1 MTVTPLS
8 LDERAIE
15 TQLNDFREAFGKM
28 QARLQE
34 VIVGQDAVVRGV
46 LSAVFLQGHVL
57 LEGVPGL
64 GKTLLVSTLGDVLGL
79 LASRVQFTPDL
90 MPADIIG
97 TRVIKQEAA
106 GHIHFEFEKG
116 PVFTQV
122 LLADEINRA
131 TPKTQSA
138 LLEAMQERHVTVAG
152 VTHPLP
158 EPFVVLA
165 TQNPL
170 ESEGTYPLPDAQMD
184 RFLFKLLVR
193 FPTQLELVEIMKRT
207 TGVPPSK
214 PRPLVDSPERILV
227 WSRLLRRVPVGTPI
241 LDYAARLL
249 LATHPAQKEESGPAK
264 HVRCGASP
272 RGMQAMILAAKLR
285 AVLAGRFSIA
295 RDDVK
300 DVAKQCLR
308 HRLLLTFEAEADG
321 VKADEV
327 IEALVQ
333 RIN

>member
-1 MTVTPLS
+1 MTATATPL
-8 LDERAIE
+8 DEKAIE
-15 TQLNDFREAFGKM
+15 AQLADFRNAFTQM

-34 VIVGQDAVVRGV
+34 TIVGQDSVVRGV

-64 GKTLLVSTLGDVLGL
+64 GKTLLVTTLGEMLGL
-79 LASRVQFTPDL
+79 QTNRIQFTPDL

-97 TRVIKQEAA
+97 TRVIQQETP
-106 GHIHFEFEKG
+106 GNLRFEFERG
-116 PVFTQV
+116 PVFTHV

-138 LLEAMQERHVTVAG
+138 LLEAMQEHRVTVAG
-152 VTHPLP
+152 TTYTLTD
-158 EPFVVLA
+158 PFVVLA

-170 ESEGTYPLPDAQMD
+170 ESEGTYPLPEAQMD

-207 TGVPPSK
+207 TGAPAPK
-214 PRPLVDSPERILV
+214 TRPLIDTPDKILN
-227 WSRLLRRVPVGTPI
+227 WSRLLRQIPVGSPVM
-241 LDYAARLL
+241 DYAARLL
-249 LATHPAQKEESGPAK
+249 LATHPTGKDDSGPSR
-264 HVRCGASP
+264 HIRCGASP

-285 AVLAGRFSIA
+285 AALAGRFSVA
-295 RDDVK
+295 REDIK

-308 HRLLLTFEAEADG
+308 HRLLLNFEAEADG
-321 VKADEV
+321 VKADEI
-327 IEALVQ
+327 IEAVIQ
-333 RIN
+333 RVV

>member
-1 MTVTPLS
+1 MTATS
-8 LDERAIE
+8 AATEERAIE
-15 TQLNDFREAFGKM
+15 SQLHEFRDAFGKM
-28 QARLQE
+28 QTKLQE
-34 VIVGQDAVVRGV
+34 TIVGQDAVVRGV
-46 LSAVFLQGHVL
+46 LSALFLQGHVL

-64 GKTLLVSTLGDVLGL
+64 GKTLLVVTLGDILGL
-79 LASRVQFTPDL
+79 HTNRIQFTPDL

-106 GHIHFEFEKG
+106 GSIHFEFEKG
-116 PVFTQV
+116 PVFTHV

-138 LLEAMQERHVTVAG
+138 LLEAMQERRVTVAG
-152 VTHPLP
+152 VTHVLP

-207 TGVPPSK
+207 TGPAAAKSK
-214 PRPLVDSPERILV
+214 PLVENPQKILS
-227 WSRLLRRVPVGTPI
+227 WSRLLRQVPVGTPVM
-241 LDYAARLL
+241 DYAARLL
-249 LATHPAQKEESGPAK
+249 LATHPTGKDESGPAR
-264 HVRCGASP
+264 HIRYGASP

-285 AVLAGRFSIA
+285 AVLAGRYSVA
-295 RDDVK
+295 REDIK

-308 HRLLLTFEAEADG
+308 HRVMLSFEAEADG
-321 VKADEV
+321 MKADDV
-327 IEALVQ
+327 IEAVVQ
-333 RIN
+333 KVG